1 MLVSSSSALLAAK
14 IQELTRIRA
23 SLLAQMVKNPPGD
36 PGLILGSGRSPG
48 EGTGNPFQYSCLENS
63 LDTGDWGAAVHGVAK
78 TPTLL
83 SN

>member
-48 EGTGNPFQYSCLENS
+48 EGTGNPFQYSCLENFM
-63 LDTGDWGAAVHGVAK
+63 DRGARQAPWGRSR
-78 TPTLL
+78 TRL
-83 SN
+83 SD